1 MVIRR
6 FDVISV
12 GKIAAII
19 AAAFGLI
26 FALLFLLFGGMFGA
40 IAQAQGG
47 GALPFAGMGLLAVVV
62 MPVMYGIFG
71 FVGMLIGVPLFAVIS
86 SLIGGLVQGRL
97 SKKKM
102 SIDSE
107 DYTNLAKVSEKTDG
121 FAYEKMKDPTHK

>member
-12 GKIAAII
+12 GKIAGII

-71 FVGMLIGVPLFAVIS
+71 FVGGVVQAAIYNVAAGFV
-86 SLIGGLVQGRL
+86 GGIR
-97 SKKKM
+97 
-102 SIDSE
+102 IE
-107 DYTNLAKVSEKTDG
+107 TE
-121 FAYEKMKDPTHK
+121 